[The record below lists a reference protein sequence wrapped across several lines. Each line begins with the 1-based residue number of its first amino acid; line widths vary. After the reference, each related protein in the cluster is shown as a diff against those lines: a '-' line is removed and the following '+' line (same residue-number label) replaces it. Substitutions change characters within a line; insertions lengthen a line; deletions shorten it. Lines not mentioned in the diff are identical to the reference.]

1 VDTPYQAL
9 SAEHKKIVL
18 YGSGKDTIDFSK
30 IKGRN
35 GWSNKPKPYILNTQT
50 ITTLTGA
57 NRIIK

>member
-30 IKGRN
+30 IKV
-35 GWSNKPKPYILNTQT
+35 
-50 ITTLTGA
+50 
-57 NRIIK
+57 